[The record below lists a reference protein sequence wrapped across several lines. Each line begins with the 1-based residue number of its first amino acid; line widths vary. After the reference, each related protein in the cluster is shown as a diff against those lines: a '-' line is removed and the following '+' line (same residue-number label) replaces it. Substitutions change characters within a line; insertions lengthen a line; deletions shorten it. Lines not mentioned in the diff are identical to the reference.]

1 MKKFKLFKEKTDFVK
16 LLSNQCEILIKG
28 YRYFLEYLETEDP
41 KYADLVI
48 KTEYEGDNSR
58 VVFIK
63 ELDRHI
69 VTSLDK
75 ASFFNFS
82 GITIVARKD
91 LFSLSRLIDE
101 FLDYAK
107 TAIEEII
114 EFKIKPND
122 NMKLMVKVLLN
133 MADLMYKSV
142 INIRKNRELSKN
154 CAIAAKKLE
163 NEVAAISV
171 SSIKELFESYKQ
183 PEDIIKIMKYREIYR
198 HLNKTADIGDNV
210 MDELLN
216 ILVTI

>member
-16 LLSNQCEILIKG
+16 LLSNQCEIAIKG
-28 YRYFLEYLETEDP
+28 YQYFLKYLESKDP

-48 KTEYEGDNSR
+48 KTEYEGDKSR
-58 VVFIK
+58 VEFIK
-63 ELDRHI
+63 ELDKHI

-91 LFSLSRLIDE
+91 LFTLSRLIDE

-107 TAIEEII
+107 TAIDEII
-114 EFKIKPND
+114 EFNIEPNS
-122 NMKLMVKVLLN
+122 NMILMVKVLYN
-133 MADLMYKSV
+133 MADLMHEA
-142 INIRKNRELSKN
+142 ITNIRKNREQSKN

-163 NEVAAISV
+163 NEVAAICV
-171 SSIKELFESYKQ
+171 SSIKDLLNSHKE
-183 PEDIIKIMKYREIYR
+183 PDDIIKIIKYREIYR
-198 HLNKTADIGDNV
+198 HLNQTADIGDNV

>member
-16 LLSNQCEILIKG
+16 LLSNQCEISIKG
-28 YRYFLEYLETEDP
+28 YKYFLKYLETKDP
-41 KYADLVI
+41 TYADLVI
-48 KTEYEGDNSR
+48 KTEHEGDKSR
-58 VVFIK
+58 VEFIR
-63 ELDRHI
+63 ELDKHI

-91 LFSLSRLIDE
+91 LFTLSRLIDE

-107 TAIEEII
+107 TAIDEII
-114 EFKIKPND
+114 EFNIDPNS
-122 NMKLMVKVLLN
+122 NMILMVKVLLN
-133 MADLMYKSV
+133 MAELMHDAV
-142 INIRKNRELSKN
+142 INIRKDREQSKN

-171 SSIKELFESYKQ
+171 SSIKELLKSYQ
-183 PEDIIKIMKYREIYR
+183 EPSDIIRIIKYREIYR
-198 HLNKTADIGDNV
+198 HLNQTADIGDNV